1 MKHETGALERWRLG
15 LLSLTLTKRITCH
28 VDTWHERSSTDPAE
42 LPHSKC
48 LQCLPPPTGPVKL
61 SELI

>member
-1 MKHETGALERWRLG
+1 MKHETGALERWRL
-15 LLSLTLTKRITCH
+15 TLTKRITS
-28 VDTWHERSSTDPAE
+28 TWHERSSTDPAE